1 MCSCLCLN
9 LLLLRKPCWHVM
21 TSLSLF
27 IVLSFL
33 ILHNPETQK
42 WLACLWHY
50 MKYWKYGCSSNKK
63 LQRARCGSLHPN
75 PCSVNTE
82 AGELPWLWSHPG
94 LHSVF
99 WTSLGYRVRTCL
111 QKNKQEKNWREM
123 VVEFAARPA
132 SIPSLIILFLIQF
145 RSSCTWK
152 NEVLPPSKLSLLN
165 TCEDQQKNSSS
176 FANVSWCPV
185 KSGHNFH
192 AWSVPLWFVY
202 NRSLFLATVCDE
214 WALPPDQNSVMPVV
228 FDSIVITKPIGNC
241 PKIV

>member
-9 LLLLRKPCWHVM
+9 LLLLRKPCWPVM

-33 ILHNPETQK
+33 ILHTSETLK
-42 WLACLWHY
+42 WRACLWHY

-63 LQRARCGSLHPN
+63 LRRARCDGLHPN
-75 PCSVNTE
+75 SCSVNTE
-82 AGELPWLWSHPG
+82 VGGLPWVWSHHG
-94 LHSVF
+94 LHGVF

-111 QKNKQEKNWREM
+111 QKTKQEKKKNRNGCWNWCQ
-123 VVEFAARPA
+123 ACLH
-132 SIPSLIILFLIQF
+132 PSLIILFLIQL

-185 KSGHNFH
+185 KSGHDFH
-192 AWSVPLWFVY
+192 AWSVSLWCVC
-202 NRSLFLATVCDE
+202 NWSLFLTAVCDE
-214 WALPPDQNSVMPVV
+214 WALPPDQNSVMPVI
-228 FDSIVITKPIGNC
+228 FDSIVLTKPIGNC